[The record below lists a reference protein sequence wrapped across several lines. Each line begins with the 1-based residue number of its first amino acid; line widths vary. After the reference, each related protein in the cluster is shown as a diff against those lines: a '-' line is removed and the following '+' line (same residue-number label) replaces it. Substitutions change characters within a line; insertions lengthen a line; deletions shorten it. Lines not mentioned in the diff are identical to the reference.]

1 MILFLSAFPP
11 EVQAQE
17 LPDAVN
23 KLLTEG
29 GADVQKASGWQLRDV
44 FAWLAD
50 VAGQNLEAPL
60 HFALQAG
67 AFLIL
72 AAVLGLLVNGD
83 SWHRCLEAVSLLGF
97 GTMCLGAMMQL
108 TDTVVTAA
116 QDCQNYLVAFVP
128 VYSGVAILGGQSA
141 GALVYSG
148 MFLTMSGFLA
158 GVIRTV
164 LLPVMHIYFCFAACA
179 CIWGNAGIEEAAS
192 LFARCLQWV
201 LRLCGIL
208 FSLVLGLQ
216 NVLAGS
222 VDNAAIKTGKS
233 VLQGFIPVV
242 GDAAAAALSG
252 AAAAVQLLKGSLALA
267 VLGVL
272 AASFVPVLVQCLLY
286 VVSFAGTGVVASLIG
301 QKQCGRLCHLY
312 GEGTRL
318 CVSILI
324 LYFFMVFLSTALL
337 LITGNGG

>member
-1 MILFLSAFPP
+1 MFPP
-11 EVQAQE
+11 GIQAQE
-17 LPDAVN
+17 LPDAVRN
-23 KLLTEG
+23 LLTES
-29 GADVQKASGWQLRDV
+29 GADIQQASGWQLHDV
-44 FAWLAD
+44 FAWLTD
-50 VAGQNLEAPL
+50 LVGQNLEDPMR
-60 HFALQAG
+60 FAFQAG
-67 AFLIL
+67 TYLIL
-72 AAVLGLLVNGD
+72 AGVLGLLAHGNA
-83 SWHRCLEAVSLLGF
+83 WRRCLEAVSLLGF

-116 QDCQNYLVAFVP
+116 QDCQNYLLAFVP
-128 VYSGVAILGGQSA
+128 VYSGVAVMGGQSA
-141 GALVYSG
+141 GAFVYSG

-164 LLPVMHIYFCFAACA
+164 LLPVMQIYFCFAACA

-192 LFARCLQWV
+192 LFIRCLQWV

-267 VLGVL
+267 ALGVL
-272 AASFVPVLVQCLLY
+272 AAAFVPTLVQCLLY
-286 VVSFAGTGVVASLIG
+286 VVSFAGAGVVASLIG

-318 CVSILI
+318 CASVLI